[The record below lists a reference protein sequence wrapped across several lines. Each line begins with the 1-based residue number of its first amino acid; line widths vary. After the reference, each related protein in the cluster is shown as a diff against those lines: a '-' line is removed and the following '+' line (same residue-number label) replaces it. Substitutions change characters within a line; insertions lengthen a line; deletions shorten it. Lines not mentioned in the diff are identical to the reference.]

1 MKNIFIDCGTNLG
14 QGLTHF
20 DRIYQLFNSA
30 EWDICTFEPNP
41 HINLNDMFKNISN
54 LEKIERAVWVREEEL
69 EFCCKGKNT
78 AEERHQNN
86 EERFQGGGSQLN
98 ALNIQEKHPSNVE
111 SISAR
116 VKAINFSDFIL
127 QKKDMYDKIFVKF
140 DIEGAE
146 FEVIDKLI
154 SDDTLKYIEKL
165 YIEPHGRFLFQR
177 ELWETK
183 KEEIKEI
190 EDILINKI
198 KAHTKVVLWH

>member
-1 MKNIFIDCGTNLG
+1 
-14 QGLTHF
+14 
-20 DRIYQLFNSA
+20 
-30 EWDICTFEPNP
+30 
-41 HINLNDMFKNISN
+41 
-54 LEKIERAVWVREEEL
+54 
-69 EFCCKGKNT
+69 
-78 AEERHQNN
+78 
-86 EERFQGGGSQLN
+86 
-98 ALNIQEKHPSNVE
+98 
-111 SISAR
+111 
-116 VKAINFSDFIL
+116 
-127 QKKDMYDKIFVKF
+127 MYDKIFVKF